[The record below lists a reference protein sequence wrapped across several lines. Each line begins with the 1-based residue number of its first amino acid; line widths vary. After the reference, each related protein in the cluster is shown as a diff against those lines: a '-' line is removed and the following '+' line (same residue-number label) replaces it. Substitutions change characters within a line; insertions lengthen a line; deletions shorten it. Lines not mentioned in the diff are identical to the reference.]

1 MKTKLNLLNLE
12 LSKFIYDNGF
22 DYEVEFIY
30 DSKGEL
36 RKLADYSNDYTKDI
50 PCPTTTIALQFIRE
64 KFGLDI
70 FIARIGNITMPKI
83 GYSFMI
89 FKEDK
94 IDPIVGEIPYETFE
108 DAEIAAIKKSQELI
122 NELNNVVMGETNEGS
137 SME

>member
-36 RKLADYSNDYTKDI
+36 RKLADYSNDYTTDI
-50 PCPTTTIALQFIRE
+50 PCPTTAIALQFIRE

-83 GYSFMI
+83 GYAYIVFFGDDATPKFVTTPFESYEEAIINALDKVLKFMDG
-89 FKEDK
+89 EDEFEK
-94 IDPIVGEIPYETFE
+94 NENNNEI
-108 DAEIAAIKKSQELI
+108 
-122 NELNNVVMGETNEGS
+122 EG
-137 SME
+137 